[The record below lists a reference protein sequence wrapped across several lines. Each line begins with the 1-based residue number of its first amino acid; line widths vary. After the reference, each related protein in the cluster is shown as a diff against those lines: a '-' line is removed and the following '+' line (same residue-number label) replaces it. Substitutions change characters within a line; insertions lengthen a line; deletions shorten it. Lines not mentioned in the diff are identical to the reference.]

1 MSEDRRITP
10 SANLIRPTHATLCN
24 AEECIK
30 CTVTVICS
38 PPPPRAATAPPAP
51 TTPKGMASRPY
62 ASHNFRP
69 SAADLKFLHRL
80 RQTHFR
86 NFKSKSGTRIIYLLV
101 PLLLPKFVSEGAAMY
116 HELRKRG
123 TRIAPPSQ
131 RRRVT
136 SIHSHRGR

>member
-1 MSEDRRITP
+1 MMISWSGDISCPPFGVEHA
-10 SANLIRPTHATLCN
+10 SPT
-24 AEECIK
+24 
-30 CTVTVICS
+30 
-38 PPPPRAATAPPAP
+38 
-51 TTPKGMASRPY
+51 
-62 ASHNFRP
+62 

-123 TRIAPPSQ
+123 TSVPIPKFASLCGTLECELRNQ
-131 RRRVT
+131 RNT
-136 SIHSHRGR
+136 SNIK